1 MIGSSRATWCI
12 AGILALTTGLSTAQ
26 TSNPTSVTSPYYG
39 SVNTIP
45 ATSDARKLSLDDA
58 IRLGLEHN
66 LALTLARE
74 NEKSVDA
81 QYLSAFQALL
91 PKVTASASTGVHQY
105 NLESQGFTPSLIQEF
120 ARVLHLSGMSN
131 VSLVPTVD
139 VTTAQLNVQQSF
151 FSLSAYDLWRGA
163 KVYKKAAAYNTQ
175 SARGLVVL
183 NVGTAYLQAIAAS
196 AQLDYARELLRADE
210 VLLKQ
215 AVAEHQAGTAANLDE
230 LRARVQYQT
239 QQQKVIAAENAFEKS
254 KILLNR
260 EIGFAPEQ
268 KIILSDAAPYSDLEP
283 MTLEQAKQMAYE
295 NRQDYQAMK
304 SQVRTAELIL
314 QSAKHERLPTLNV
327 NGNYGLT
334 GVTQG
339 MYHGTTNIVG
349 SLNIPIFREAKFRG
363 DRDVA
368 DAQLQNLRQQAGD
381 LRGQIDAQIRDSFL
395 DVQTAQE
402 LVRVSRSNV
411 DLATKALQ
419 DESDRFT
426 AGIDDNLP
434 LVQAQASLSNA
445 QTQLVQSLYSFNQAK
460 LQLARNLGIVDTQYK
475 QYLGK

>member
-1 MIGSSRATWCI
+1 MTGSRRTAWCAI
-12 AGILALTTGLSTAQ
+12 GILALNTGWIGAQ
-26 TSNPTSVTSPYYG
+26 SSNPTSATNPYFG

-45 ATSDARKLSLDDA
+45 ATQDVRKLSLEEA

-74 NEKSVDA
+74 NQKSVEA

-91 PKVTASASTGVHQY
+91 PEITASASTGVHQY
-105 NLESQGFTPSLIQEF
+105 NLEAQGFTPSVISDF
-120 ARVLHLSGMSN
+120 GRVLHISGSSN
-131 VSLVPTVD
+131 FSLVPTVD

-163 KVYKKAAAYNTQ
+163 KVYEKAAAYSTQ
-175 SARGLVVL
+175 SSRGLVVL
-183 NVGTAYLQAIAAS
+183 NVGTSYLQAVAAS
-196 AQLDYARELLRADE
+196 SQLDYARELLRADE

-215 AVAEHQAGTAANLDE
+215 AVAEHEAGTAANLDE

-239 QQQKVIAAENAFEKS
+239 QQQVVIAAENTFEKS

-260 EIGFAPEQ
+260 EIGLAPEQ
-268 KIILSDAAPYSDLEP
+268 KIALTDAAPYSDLVP
-283 MTLEQAKQMAYE
+283 MSLDEAKKMAYE

-304 SQVRTAELIL
+304 SQVRAAELIL
-314 QSAKHERLPTLNV
+314 QSARHERLPTLSF

-334 GVTQG
+334 GITQG
-339 MYHGTTNIVG
+339 SYHGTTDLSG
-349 SLNIPIFREAKFRG
+349 TLNIPLFREAKFRG

-368 DAQLQNLRQQAGD
+368 GAQLRNLQQQAGD

-395 DVQTAQE
+395 DVQTTAD
-402 LVRVSRSNV
+402 LVHVARSNV
-411 DLATKALQ
+411 ELATRALQ

>member
-1 MIGSSRATWCI
+1 MIGSKGAIWCV
-12 AGILALTTGLSTAQ
+12 AGILALTTGWSTAQ
-26 TSNPTSVTSPYYG
+26 TSNPTSVTNPYFG
-39 SVNTIP
+39 SINTIP
-45 ATSDARKLSLDDA
+45 ATDDARNLSLDDA

-66 LALTLARE
+66 LALTLARD
-74 NEKSVDA
+74 NEKAVDA

-91 PKVTASASTGVHQY
+91 PEITASASTGVHQV
-105 NLESQGFTPSLIQEF
+105 NLAAQGFTPSLISDF
-120 ARVLHLSGMSN
+120 ARILHLSGMSN
-131 VSLVPTVD
+131 FSLVPTVD
-139 VTTAQLNVQQSF
+139 VTTAQLNMQQSL

-163 KVYKKAAAYNTQ
+163 KVYKKAAFYGTQ
-175 SARGLVVL
+175 SSRGLVVL
-183 NVGTAYLQAIAAS
+183 NVGTSYLQAVAAS
-196 AQLDYARELLRADE
+196 SQLDYARELLRADD

-239 QQQKVIAAENAFEKS
+239 QQQVVIAAETAFEKS

-268 KIILSDAAPYSDLEP
+268 KIILSDATPYSELTPMSLE
-283 MTLEQAKQMAYE
+283 EAKRMAYE

-304 SQVRTAELIL
+304 SEVRAAELVV
-314 QSAKHERLPTLNV
+314 QSAKHERLPTLSFS
-327 NGNYGLT
+327 GGYGLT

-339 MYHGTTNIVG
+339 MYHGTTNIMG
-349 SLNIPIFREAKFRG
+349 TLNIPLFHEAKFRG

-368 DAQLQNLRQQAGD
+368 DAQLANLQQQAGD
-381 LRGQIDAQIRDSFL
+381 LRGQIDAQVRDSFL
-395 DVQTAQE
+395 DVQTAQD
-402 LVRVSRSNV
+402 LVRVARSNV
-411 DLATKALQ
+411 DLATHALQ
-419 DESDRFT
+419 DESDRFA

-434 LVQAQASLSNA
+434 LVQAQATLSNA
-445 QTQLVQSLYSFNQAK
+445 QTQLVQSLYRYNQAK